1 MISGTCSA
9 AVSFGSPLL
18 AAPGSFKPVF
28 REAFP
33 LAWRE
38 IPGFVSRHP
47 PAAKSFCFIFL
58 GGGSPGHR
66 HGRAAVLPCLLR
78 ALKSA
83 FSLTHYANLFPKPSC
98 NSSPPGEL
106 GSAADPTPLAGGA
119 RVRKAFREG
128 SEEERRG
135 GGRCKKQIS
144 AAPLSDFPFSPSR
157 PPFTTNTKENR
168 KIIFADSPRNARL
181 KQTPCEGSMHYLWLS
196 VLYAIPHWM
205 SKFSCSERC
214 S

>member
-18 AAPGSFKPVF
+18 AVPGSFKPVF

-98 NSSPPGEL
+98 NSSPLGEMAALPTRRRSPAAL
-106 GSAADPTPLAGGA
+106 GY
-119 RVRKAFREG
+119 
-128 SEEERRG
+128 
-135 GGRCKKQIS
+135 
-144 AAPLSDFPFSPSR
+144 
-157 PPFTTNTKENR
+157 
-168 KIIFADSPRNARL
+168 ARL
-181 KQTPCEGSMHYLWLS
+181 FGKAAKRSGEGEED
-196 VLYAIPHWM
+196 VKADQRGT
-205 SKFSCSERC
+205 SERLPLLPEPPTVHHKHKRE
-214 S
+214 